1 MATPEFRPTHVVHPD
16 GMPAWEAPDV
26 SRPTTPL
33 DPLLPVQL
41 LDRRGD
47 WGFVACANG
56 WSAWIDGRLLVPVPQ
71 APPAAHQ
78 PLARTADPGPLLAR
92 VDEALHQYRRAA
104 QELADGHLDGEG
116 FRLRT
121 QGLRVGAIVD
131 GEAVWLYDAEHER
144 WVYCDGKQLSTY
156 VASAG
161 PGPGRAAT
169 GAGQARDAGPEPT
182 RVVQD
187 TGPEPTR
194 VVQGSGPEPTR
205 VVQDPGPATGPSA
218 GPPTRSAR

>member
-1 MATPEFRPTHVVHPD
+1 MATPEFRPSHVVPPD

-26 SRPTTPL
+26 SRPTAPL

-47 WGFVACANG
+47 WGLIACANG

-92 VDEALHQYRRAA
+92 ADEALHQYRRAA
-104 QELADGHLDGEG
+104 QELADGRLDGEG

-121 QGLRVGAIVD
+121 QGLRVGVVVD
-131 GEAVWLYDAEHER
+131 GEAVWLHDAEHER

-156 VASAG
+156 AAS
-161 PGPGRAAT
+161 
-169 GAGQARDAGPEPT
+169 AGPEPT
-182 RVVQD
+182 RVAED
-187 TGPEPTR
+187 DGPEPTR
-194 VVQGSGPEPTR
+194 VVSDT
-205 VVQDPGPATGPSA
+205 GPATGPSA
-218 GPPTRSAR
+218 GPPTRSVR